1 MTYTCCAVNKSL
13 LIAPTKSTRREV
25 KKMNHYPRT
34 PEEQEQ
40 LRRGVEKLDRK
51 MEAEEEAYWERIRQS
66 EKRTDSLLRQS
77 MAFSI
82 ASLLAVILATLLL
95 WR

>member
-1 MTYTCCAVNKSL
+1 MNDIILSNK
-13 LIAPTKSTRREV
+13 EV

-40 LRRGVEKLDRK
+40 LDKKMLELDQK
-51 MEAEEEAYWERIRQS
+51 MEAEEEAYWERIRQI
-66 EKRTDSLLRQS
+66 EKRTDSRLRQS

-82 ASLLAVILATLLL
+82 ASLLAVILAMLLL

>member
-1 MTYTCCAVNKSL
+1 MDRS
-13 LIAPTKSTRREV
+13 
-25 KKMNHYPRT
+25 PRT

-40 LRRGVEKLDRK
+40 LRHEVEKLDRK
-51 MEAEEEAYWERIRQS
+51 MKAEEEAYWKRIRQS
-66 EKRTDSLLRQS
+66 EKRTDSRLRQS

-82 ASLLAVILATLLL
+82 ASLLAVILAMLLL

>member
-1 MTYTCCAVNKSL
+1 MND
-13 LIAPTKSTRREV
+13 IPTTIKEA

-40 LRRGVEKLDRK
+40 FDKKMLELDQK
-51 MEAEEEAYWERIRQS
+51 MEAEEEAYWERIRQI
-66 EKRTDSLLRQS
+66 EKRTDSRLRQS

-82 ASLLAVILATLLL
+82 ASLLAVILAMLLL

>member
-1 MTYTCCAVNKSL
+1 MND
-13 LIAPTKSTRREV
+13 IPTTIKKV

-40 LRRGVEKLDRK
+40 LDKKMLELDQK
-51 MEAEEEAYWERIRQS
+51 MEAEEEAYWERIRQI
-66 EKRTDSLLRQS
+66 EKRTDSRLRQS

-82 ASLLAVILATLLL
+82 ASLLAVILAMLLL

>member
-1 MTYTCCAVNKSL
+1 
-13 LIAPTKSTRREV
+13 
-25 KKMNHYPRT
+25 MNHYPRT

-51 MEAEEEAYWERIRQS
+51 MEAGEEAYWERIRQS

>member
-1 MTYTCCAVNKSL
+1 LPKKWN
-13 LIAPTKSTRREV
+13 LITRSTNPTAKEV
-25 KKMNHYPRT
+25 KKMNRYPRT
-34 PEEQEQ
+34 PEEREQ

>member
-1 MTYTCCAVNKSL
+1 MD
-13 LIAPTKSTRREV
+13 
-25 KKMNHYPRT
+25 HYPRT

-40 LRRGVEKLDRK
+40 FDKKRLERDQK
-51 MEAEEEAYWERIRQS
+51 MEAEEEAYWERIRQI
-66 EKRTDSLLRQS
+66 EKRTDSRLRQS

-82 ASLLAVILATLLL
+82 ASLLAVILAMLLL

>member
-1 MTYTCCAVNKSL
+1 MNDIILSNK
-13 LIAPTKSTRREV
+13 EV

-40 LRRGVEKLDRK
+40 FDKKMLELDQK
-51 MEAEEEAYWERIRQS
+51 MEAEEEAYWERIRQI
-66 EKRTDSLLRQS
+66 EKRTDSRLRQS

-82 ASLLAVILATLLL
+82 ASLLAVILAMLLL

>member
-1 MTYTCCAVNKSL
+1 MDRS
-13 LIAPTKSTRREV
+13 
-25 KKMNHYPRT
+25 PRT

-40 LRRGVEKLDRK
+40 LRHEVEELDRK
-51 MEAEEEAYWERIRQS
+51 MKAEEEAYWKRIRQS
-66 EKRTDSLLRQS
+66 EKRTDSRLRQS

-82 ASLLAVILATLLL
+82 ASLLAVILAMLLL

>member
-1 MTYTCCAVNKSL
+1 
-13 LIAPTKSTRREV
+13 
-25 KKMNHYPRT
+25 MNHSPHT
-34 PEEQEQ
+34 PEEREQ

-51 MEAEEEAYWERIRQS
+51 MEAEEKAYWERIRQS
-66 EKRTDSLLRQS
+66 EKRTDSRLRQS

-82 ASLLAVILATLLL
+82 ASLLAVILAMLLL

>member
-1 MTYTCCAVNKSL
+1 MD
-13 LIAPTKSTRREV
+13 
-25 KKMNHYPRT
+25 HYPRT

-40 LRRGVEKLDRK
+40 FDKKMLELDQK
-51 MEAEEEAYWERIRQS
+51 MEAEEEAYWERIRQI
-66 EKRTDSLLRQS
+66 EKRTDSRLQQS

-82 ASLLAVILATLLL
+82 ASLLAVILAMLLL